1 MAMKKYIL
9 LSTLV
14 LMVSFG
20 SIAQEKTPYKATIG
34 ARLGVLTGFTYKTF
48 VNDNFALEGVVGS
61 RLFNNA
67 MVAGLVQ
74 YHFTQITEVTELG
87 IYPYVGGGIH
97 LGYGYGYVGSR
108 GWGSYASPYPVVG
121 IDAVV
126 GAEYKF
132 KDAPFAVGLD
142 LMPFFDFIN
151 FFPGFYSVGVTGRYI
166 FK

>member
-1 MAMKKYIL
+1 MKKIL
-9 LSTLV
+9 LLTALV
-14 LMVSFG
+14 LTIV
-20 SIAQEKTPYKATIG
+20 IATNAQEKTPYKATIG

-61 RLFNNA
+61 RLFNNT

-108 GWGSYASPYPVVG
+108 GWGTTYVAPYPVVG

-132 KDAPFAVGLD
+132 EDAPFTVGVD
-142 LMPFFDFIN
+142 VMPFFDFIN
-151 FFPGFYSVGVTGRYI
+151 FFPGFYSIGVTGRYI